1 MSVIINIS
9 NLEKIYQTDSSTK
22 QSIETE
28 KHRCIELSDEMIA
41 ARFVYR
47 EPCKVDKDSPEYLK
61 QKHALAE
68 ALCKESFLIKVIS
81 HEKEPYNSR

>member
-1 MSVIINIS
+1 MSNF
-9 NLEKIYQTDSSTK
+9 ERIYQTDPSRE
-22 QSIETE
+22 QSIEME

-41 ARFVYR
+41 ARLVYR